1 MYAKLKTLQLQYQGF
16 AKTPFLWHGK
26 GVFGLEQYEH
36 ILTKSHSFN
45 SLITEKLP
53 LGKLAERFVFFELKR
68 DETIRLLLKNIQ
80 IQREKITL
88 GELDC
93 IFQEKNRVVHLE
105 IVYKFYLYDSTVG
118 NSEIAHWIG
127 PNKKD
132 TLLAKLKKLKQKQ
145 FPLLEEKECKTYLQ
159 KQNISIAH
167 TQQRVYFK
175 AQLFI
180 PLGTDKNTYQ
190 HINTECIIG
199 FYCNS
204 KTIYSF
210 ETCKFFIPSKLNWF
224 LVPHAQVEWMDFYSF
239 YEKIKHLHLQN
250 KSPLCWVKKRNGELL
265 KLFVVW
271 W

>member
-16 AKTPFLWHGK
+16 TKTPFLWHGK

-36 ILTKSHSFN
+36 VLTKSHSFN
-45 SLITEKLP
+45 TTITEKLP
-53 LGKLAERFVFFELKR
+53 LGKLAERFVFFELKKQKA
-68 DETIRLLLKNIQ
+68 IRLLLENIQ

-93 IFQEKNRVVHLE
+93 IFQDKNQVIHLE
-105 IVYKFYLYDSTVG
+105 IVYKFYLYNSSIG

-132 TLLAKLKKLKQKQ
+132 TLLDKLKKLKQKQ
-145 FPLLEEKECKTYLQ
+145 FPLIAEKECIESLQ
-159 KQNISIAH
+159 KQKISTKNI
-167 TQQRVYFK
+167 QQRVYFK
-175 AQLFI
+175 AQLFL
-180 PLGTDKNTYQ
+180 PLGTEKKTYQ
-190 HINTECIIG
+190 HINNKCISG
-199 FYCNS
+199 FYCNA
-204 KTIYSF
+204 KALHSF
-210 ETCKFFIPSKLNWF
+210 DTYKFYIPAKLNWF
-224 LVPHAQVEWMDFYSF
+224 VTPHTQVSWLDFYSF
-239 YEKIKHLHLQN
+239 NKQIENLHSQK